1 MIVVDTSTLILLAK
15 TDLLPLL
22 AEKTRLLIPEQVRR
36 EALAKPKLYDARV
49 IADMLRTGTI
59 QLVKDPNVKRCRRIQ
74 EDFALEAGEAAA
86 LLVAREKRLP
96 LGADDGPT
104 IKAAKLL
111 GVPFVTAIH
120 VLVELREKGRI
131 DTDTALAKLERLQQV
146 GRYSVQILEDARKRI
161 QRRR

>member
-1 MIVVDTSTLILLAK
+1 MIVLDASTLILLAK

-36 EALAKPKLYDARV
+36 EALAKPELYDARV
-49 IADMLRTGTI
+49 IGGLLRTGTI
-59 QLVKDPNVKRCRRIQ
+59 QLVKAPSVKRCKRLQ
-74 EDFALEAGEAAA
+74 SDFALEVGEAAA
-86 LLVAREKRLP
+86 LLVAREQRLP
-96 LGADDGPT
+96 LGTDDGPT
-104 IKAAKLL
+104 IKAAKLM

-120 VLVELREKGRI
+120 VLVALHEKGRL

-146 GRYSVQILEDARKRI
+146 GRYSVHILEDAHKRI